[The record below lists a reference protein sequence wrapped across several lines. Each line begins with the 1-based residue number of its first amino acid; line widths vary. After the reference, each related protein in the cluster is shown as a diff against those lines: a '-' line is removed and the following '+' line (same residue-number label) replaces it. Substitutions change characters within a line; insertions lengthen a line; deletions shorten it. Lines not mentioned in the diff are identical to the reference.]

1 MLFSKPDASRAPV
14 RVLAGVVYN
23 LHPAAVMSVG
33 AAAAQQGDHVAACL
47 GPASQPALP
56 CLFFFYLPASILLS
70 VHPPPTERPDL
81 FCIYLLTLL
90 PGLIITVQICV
101 LHDSLCASSGRP
113 TCGCGSYTELN
124 QKQNPIAG
132 TIKLLLK
139 DSVLLLSL
147 MHRQNTCHISS
158 KMIKLLRTYGITLL
172 ARAPP

>member
-1 MLFSKPDASRAPV
+1 
-14 RVLAGVVYN
+14 VLRQRNTVITWQ
-23 LHPAAVMSVG
+23 H
-33 AAAAQQGDHVAACL
+33 AQDR
-47 GPASQPALP
+47 PASLALP
-56 CLFFFYLPASILLS
+56 CLFFYLPASILLS

-101 LHDSLCASSGRP
+101 LHDSLCAPSGRP
-113 TCGCGSYTELN
+113 TCGCGSYTELS
-124 QKQNPIAG
+124 QKQNSIASM
-132 TIKLLLK
+132 IKLLLK